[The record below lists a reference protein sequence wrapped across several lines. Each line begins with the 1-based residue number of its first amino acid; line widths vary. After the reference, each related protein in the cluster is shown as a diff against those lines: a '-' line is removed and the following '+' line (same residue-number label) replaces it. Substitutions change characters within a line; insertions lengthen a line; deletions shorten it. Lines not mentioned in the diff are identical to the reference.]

1 MQVYAAVVSADPHTE
16 LAAHRAALWQSLL
29 ASPLAAAW
37 DRLAEGC
44 LGVLV
49 SAGPSL
55 SRNGRVLSEARWT
68 GRRLVVATIDAMG
81 PLGRLGARP
90 DVVVACERPRTL
102 DAEAAADSG
111 AVLVAW
117 GEAAEDPALPPGT
130 WRVRGQ
136 AGDGDETFAAHL
148 LLRHL
153 GCGTVVLAGVDL
165 AFVDGVAHAPGHALD
180 RAWALESHP
189 FRSWDWM
196 HARRISMRKGG
207 LFREPDRGGRTV
219 LMDTMLRRE
228 RAVLE
233 AAFDEDR
240 RAGRMV
246 IDATEGGCTKRHTD
260 QMPLEEA
267 MQRHASRRVPELQA
281 APWTAASSV
290 AAIPGVQAMRS
301 PVRAIAVVPV
311 DPERGGTGVERSLAS
326 GLGERTVLRCTLERL
341 LEARELEQ
349 VVLAVPEGWDA
360 SAALDGLPVQGR
372 LRLMTRRGQTSPLQR
387 RSRWAA
393 RAWCDACW
401 RGGLGGRSVFDEVL
415 DAASVQM
422 ALEAADASHAFLCGP
437 DWPVVAVREAW
448 GADGMVRAARASP
461 QPRWMHFAPGAAGA
475 SGCLLSREAVA
486 SLVSGEVPSIGA
498 WLERR
503 VDWSRQP
510 ERMRP
515 PTGVATL
522 RERLIMDTPR
532 AILRL
537 RRAVEPLLL
546 RHSDPDQAMVVEAVS
561 RVAEAA
567 PTLPPQ
573 QLIVELNTGRRGC
586 GLSSPH
592 RFGSLQRPP
601 MTLRRMDRM
610 TARLAEAKDVV
621 VTLGGAGDP
630 LIHPDVADMVRL
642 LRAAGALAIELR
654 TELLSPTA
662 VERVRDLDV
671 EVISVD
677 LHAVDAPG
685 YRVMMGPGDFGGA
698 CAALHDLLLQR
709 QGART
714 DPFPWLLPRVE
725 RLRASVAW
733 VPMFVEVWTRDGDGA
748 IVDPPPQ
755 ADPWGAPLPHAP
767 MAATGDEAWAHA
779 DTLRRMTVLSDG
791 RVPVVDGDLL
801 GSLSVGS
808 VDTED
813 LVALHRSLVSMRR
826 DRGGRAGLALARM
839 A

>member
-1 MQVYAAVVSADPHTE
+1 M
-16 LAAHRAALWQSLL
+16 WQSLL

-37 DRLAEGC
+37 DRRAEGC

-55 SRNGRVLSEARWT
+55 SRNGRVLAEERWA
-68 GRRLVVATIDAMG
+68 GRRIVVATIDAMG
-81 PLGRLGARP
+81 ALGRLGARP

-117 GEAAEDPALPPGT
+117 GEAAEEPALPRGT
-130 WRVRGQ
+130 WRVHGQ

-148 LLRHL
+148 LLRHM

-189 FRSWDWM
+189 FRSWDWL

-228 RAVLE
+228 RAALE

-240 RAGRMV
+240 RAGRVV

-267 MQRHASRRVPELQA
+267 MQRHASRRVPSLPA
-281 APWTAASSV
+281 AAVDSRADARASPDIQV
-290 AAIPGVQAMRS
+290 TRT

-311 DPERGGTGVERSLAS
+311 DPDRGGTGVERSLAS
-326 GLGERTVLRCTLERL
+326 ALGERTVLRRTLERL
-341 LEARELEQ
+341 LRSRELEQ
-349 VVLAVPEGWDA
+349 VVLAIPEGWDA
-360 SAALDGLPVQGR
+360 SMALDGLPVEGR
-372 LRLMTRRGQTSPLQR
+372 LRLMTGRERAGLVQR

-401 RGGLGGRSVFDEVL
+401 RGGLGGRSVFDEIL
-415 DAASVQM
+415 DAAAVQ
-422 ALEAADASHAFLCGP
+422 EAMDATGASHAFLCGP
-437 DWPVVAVREAW
+437 DWPVVAVRESW
-448 GADGMVRAARASP
+448 GADGMVLAARASAE
-461 QPRWMHFAPGAAGA
+461 PRWMHFAPGAAGA

-515 PTGVATL
+515 PTGIATL

-537 RRAVEPLLL
+537 RRAAEPLLL
-546 RHSDPDQAMVVEAVS
+546 RHPDPDQAMVVEAIS

-573 QLIVELNTGRRGC
+573 QLILELNTGRRGC

-601 MTLRRMDRM
+601 MTSRRLDRVM
-610 TARLAEAKDVV
+610 ARLGEAKDVV

-630 LIHPDVADMVRL
+630 LIHPDIAMVVGR
-642 LRAAGALAIELR
+642 LRAAGVLAIELR

-662 VERVRDLDV
+662 VERVGGLDV
-671 EVISVD
+671 DVISVD
-677 LHAVDAPG
+677 LHAVDAAG
-685 YRVMMGPGDFGGA
+685 YRLMMGPGDFGKA
-698 CAALHDLLLQR
+698 CAALHDLLLHR
-709 QGART
+709 QGTRI

-733 VPMFVEVWTRDGDGA
+733 VPMFVEGWTRDGDGA
-748 IVDPPPQ
+748 IVDPPLQ
-755 ADPWGAPLPHAP
+755 SDPWGTPMANAP
-767 MAATGDEAWAHA
+767 MAATGDESWAHA

-801 GSLSVGS
+801 GSLVAGS

-813 LVALHRSLVSMRR
+813 LVALHRSVVSMRR